1 MAKQKIMVVED
12 SIVVSRDIQNR
23 LSSLGYGVAATAVTG
38 QEAIDKAEETRPD
51 LILMDINLKGP
62 MDGVEATEQ
71 IHKRLDIPVV
81 YLTAQ
86 SDEGTLK
93 RAKLTGPFGYLLKPF
108 DERDLHTTI
117 EIALYKH
124 ESAIKLQDESDQNL
138 ALFEVARILAQ
149 NWSFEEKCKGV
160 LRALTRLGEADL
172 ATLRTVDESGLS
184 LSLVSSSGT
193 ADAGRADYDRP
204 ELLAIKQSL
213 AGKAFEQ
220 RQYQVANDYP
230 AHPSADPSVVA
241 QGFKSVVC
249 LPVNSGGQILGIVS
263 VMSQKPDHFTPR
275 IVRVLNAIAA
285 GLGNL

>member
-1 MAKQKIMVVED
+1 MAKQQIMVVED
-12 SIVVSRDIQNR
+12 SIVISRDIQNR
-23 LSSLGYGVAATAVTG
+23 LASLGYGVAATAVTG
-38 QEAIDKAEETRPD
+38 QEAIDNAEETRPD

-62 MDGVEATEQ
+62 MDGVEAAEQ
-71 IHKRLDIPVV
+71 IHKQLDIPIV

-124 ESAIKLQDESDQNL
+124 ESQIKLQDECDQNL

-149 NWSFEEKCKGV
+149 SWSFEEKCKGI
-160 LRALTRLGEADL
+160 LLALTRLGEADMV
-172 ATLRTVDESGLS
+172 TLRTLDDTGQS
-184 LSLVSSSGT
+184 LSLVSSAGT
-193 ADAGRADYDRP
+193 ADWDRP
-204 ELLAIKQSL
+204 ALLPIQQSL
-213 AGKAFEQ
+213 AGKAFER

-230 AHPSADPSVVA
+230 ANPHADPGAAA
-241 QGFKSVVC
+241 QGIKSVVSM
-249 LPVNSGGQILGIVS
+249 PVNSGGQILGVVN
-263 VMSQKPDHFTPR
+263 VMSKKPNHFTPR
-275 IVRVLNAIAA
+275 MVRVLNAIAA

>member
-1 MAKQKIMVVED
+1 MSKQKIMVVED
-12 SIVVSRDIQNR
+12 SIVVSRDIGAR
-23 LSSLGYGVAATAVTG
+23 LANLGYGVAATAVTG
-38 QEAIDKAEETRPD
+38 QEAIDKAEETQPD

-62 MDGVEATEQ
+62 MDGVEAAEQ
-71 IHKRLDIPVV
+71 IHKRLDIPIV

-124 ESAIKLQDESDQNL
+124 DSEIKLQDESHQNL

-149 NWSFEEKCKGV
+149 NWSFEEKWKGI
-160 LRALTRLGEADL
+160 LRALTRLGEADM
-172 ATLRTVDESGLS
+172 ATLRTVDDTGQS
-184 LSLVSSSGT
+184 LSLVSSAGT
-193 ADAGRADYDRP
+193 AGLNRP
-204 ELLAIKQSL
+204 ELLSIEQSL
-213 AGKAFEQ
+213 AGKAFQ
-220 RQYQVANDYP
+220 QGQCQVANDYP
-230 AHPSADPSVVA
+230 ANPNADPGAVA
-241 QGFKSVVC
+241 QGFKSVVF
-249 LPVNSGGQILGIVS
+249 LPVNSGGQILGVVN
-263 VMSQKPDHFTPR
+263 VMSQKPNHFTPR

>member
-12 SIVVSRDIQNR
+12 SIVVSRDIQAR
-23 LSSLGYGVAATAVTG
+23 LANLGYGVAATAVTG
-38 QEAIDKAEETRPD
+38 QEAIDRAEETRPD

-62 MDGVEATEQ
+62 MDGVEATEH
-71 IHKRLDIPVV
+71 IHQRLDIPIV

-124 ESAIKLQDESDQNL
+124 ESQIKLQDESDQNL
-138 ALFEVARILAQ
+138 TLFEVARILAQ
-149 NWSFEEKCKGV
+149 NWSFEEKCKGI
-160 LRALTRLGEADL
+160 LLALTRLGEADV
-172 ATLRTVDESGLS
+172 ATLRTLDDTGQS
-184 LSLVSSSGT
+184 LSLISSAGT
-193 ADAGRADYDRP
+193 AGLSRP
-204 ELLAIKQSL
+204 ELLSIEQSL
-213 AGKAFEQ
+213 AGKAFKQ

-230 AHPSADPSVVA
+230 ANPNADPGAVA

-249 LPVNSGGQILGIVS
+249 LPVISGGQILGIVS

>member
-1 MAKQKIMVVED
+1 MAKQQIMVVED
-12 SIVVSRDIQNR
+12 SVVVSRDIQNR
-23 LSSLGYGVAATAVTG
+23 LANLGYGIAATAVSG

-62 MDGVEATEQ
+62 MDGVEAAEQ
-71 IHKRLDIPVV
+71 IHQRLDIAIV

-117 EIALYKH
+117 EIALYKQ
-124 ESAIKLQDESDQNL
+124 ESQIKLQDESGQNL

-160 LRALTRLGEADL
+160 LRALTRLGEADM
-172 ATLRTVDESGLS
+172 ATLRTVDDTGQS
-184 LSLVSSSGT
+184 LSLVSSAGT
-193 ADAGRADYDRP
+193 AGLNRP
-204 ELLAIKQSL
+204 ELLSIQQSL

-220 RQYQVANDYP
+220 RQCQVANDYP
-230 AHPSADPSVVA
+230 ANPNADPGAVA

-249 LPVNSGGQILGIVS
+249 LPVNSGGQILGVVN

-285 GLGNL
+285 GLGDL

>member
-1 MAKQKIMVVED
+1 MAKQNIMVVED

-23 LSSLGYGVAATAVTG
+23 LTNLGYGVAATAVSG
-38 QEAIDKAEETRPD
+38 QEAIDKAEETSPD

-62 MDGVEATEQ
+62 MDGVQAAEQ
-71 IHKRLDIPVV
+71 IHQRLDIPIV

-108 DERDLHTTI
+108 DERGIHTTI
-117 EIALYKH
+117 EIAFYKH
-124 ESAIKLQDESDQNL
+124 ESEIKLQDESDQNL

-160 LRALTRLGEADL
+160 LRALTRLGEADM
-172 ATLRTVDESGLS
+172 ATLRTVDDTGQS
-184 LSLVSSSGT
+184 LSLVSSDGT
-193 ADAGRADYDRP
+193 TNWNRP
-204 ELLAIKQSL
+204 ELLPIQQSL
-213 AGKAFEQ
+213 AGKALQQ
-220 RQYQVANDYP
+220 RQYQVANDY
-230 AHPSADPSVVA
+230 ANHPNADSSVVA

-263 VMSQKPDHFTPR
+263 VMSQKPNNFSPR

>member
-1 MAKQKIMVVED
+1 MEKQKIMVVED

-23 LSSLGYGVAATAVTG
+23 LTTLGYGVAAAAVTG
-38 QEAIDKAEETRPD
+38 QEAIDNAEETRPD

-62 MDGVEATEQ
+62 MDGVEAAEK
-71 IHKRLDIPVV
+71 IHKRLDIPIV

-93 RAKLTGPFGYLLKPF
+93 RAKLTVPFGYLLKQ
-108 DERDLHTTI
+108 RDLHTTI

-124 ESAIKLQDESDQNL
+124 ESEIKLQDESDQNL

-149 NWSFEEKCKGV
+149 NWSFEEKCQGI
-160 LRALTRLGEADL
+160 LLALTRLDEADV
-172 ATLRTVDESGLS
+172 ATLRTLDDTGQS
-184 LSLVSSSGT
+184 LSLISSAGT
-193 ADAGRADYDRP
+193 AGLIRP
-204 ELLAIKQSL
+204 ELLSIEQSL
-213 AGKAFEQ
+213 AGKAFKQ

-230 AHPSADPSVVA
+230 DNPNADPGAVA

-249 LPVNSGGQILGIVS
+249 LPVNSGGQILGVVN
-263 VMSQKPDHFTPR
+263 VMSQKSDHFTPR
-275 IVRVLNAIAA
+275 IVRVLNAIAS

>member
-1 MAKQKIMVVED
+1 MTVD
-12 SIVVSRDIQNR
+12 GTDYR
-23 LSSLGYGVAATAVTG
+23 LTYLGYGVAATAVTG
-38 QEAIDKAEETRPD
+38 QEAIDNAEESRPD

-62 MDGVEATEQ
+62 MDGVEAAER
-71 IHKRLDIPVV
+71 IHKRLDVPIV

-93 RAKLTGPFGYLLKPF
+93 RAKLTGPFSYLFKPF

-117 EIALYKH
+117 EIALYKN
-124 ESAIKLQDESDQNL
+124 ESQIKLQDESDQNV
-138 ALFEVARILAQ
+138 ALFEVVRILAQ

-160 LRALTRLGEADL
+160 LRAFTRLSEADL
-172 ATLRTVDESGLS
+172 ATLRTVYDTGEF
-184 LSLVSSSGT
+184 LSLVASTGT
-193 ADAGRADYDRP
+193 DDYNRP
-204 ELLAIKQSL
+204 DLLPIKQNL
-213 AGKAFEQ
+213 AGKALEQ

-230 AHPSADPSVVA
+230 ANPKADPGVVA

-263 VMSQKPDHFTPR
+263 VMSQKPAHFTPR